1 MTFQVLGCH
10 HHDSTVEFR
19 EQLTFTAEQAHTI
32 LSQLQQTHPDLE
44 TVLLS
49 TCNRVEIYMAAE
61 EQDLCPPQDAMIQL
75 LADFHNLQPADIADQ
90 FQLRED
96 KDAVRHLFATAAS
109 LDSMVVGEAQILSQV
124 KDAYELATQGGF
136 TGSVTH
142 TAFQAAMRVA
152 KRVATETT
160 INQRRVSIP
169 SIAVADF
176 ANRFFENFADKNVL
190 VIGAGEMG
198 EETLRYLI
206 DQQATQIHIVNRDLA
221 RAQNLVERT
230 QGEARPWEELD
241 QLLVD
246 ADLVVSTTSADDPIV
261 TVERFQAIAHQRHQR
276 TLLVLDLAVPRDFEA
291 AVGEF
296 VGVYL
301 YCIDD
306 LDEVCQRN
314 KDARS
319 QQWPHANEIIDEE
332 SGLFM
337 AELAHRS
344 TGPWIQR
351 LQDQAQQL
359 KSDELERLLNKL
371 GENANET
378 VREELDIAFDRLIN
392 KLLHPPLE
400 SLRNGAHD
408 ADHRGLVDALKK
420 LFRLKE

>member
-1 MTFQVLGCH
+1 
-10 HHDSTVEFR
+10 
-19 EQLTFTAEQAHTI
+19 
-32 LSQLQQTHPDLE
+32 
-44 TVLLS
+44 
-49 TCNRVEIYMAAE
+49 
-61 EQDLCPPQDAMIQL
+61 
-75 LADFHNLQPADIADQ
+75 
-90 FQLRED
+90 
-96 KDAVRHLFATAAS
+96 
-109 LDSMVVGEAQILSQV
+109 
-124 KDAYELATQGGF
+124 
-136 TGSVTH
+136 
-142 TAFQAAMRVA
+142 
-152 KRVATETT
+152 
-160 INQRRVSIP
+160 
-169 SIAVADF
+169 
-176 ANRFFENFADKNVL
+176 
-190 VIGAGEMG
+190 
-198 EETLRYLI
+198 
-206 DQQATQIHIVNRDLA
+206 
-221 RAQNLVERT
+221 
-230 QGEARPWEELD
+230 
-241 QLLVD
+241 
-246 ADLVVSTTSADDPIV
+246 
-261 TVERFQAIAHQRHQR
+261 
-276 TLLVLDLAVPRDFEA
+276 
-291 AVGEF
+291 

-371 GENANET
+371 GENANEA

-408 ADHRGLVDALKK
+408 ADHRGLVEALKK